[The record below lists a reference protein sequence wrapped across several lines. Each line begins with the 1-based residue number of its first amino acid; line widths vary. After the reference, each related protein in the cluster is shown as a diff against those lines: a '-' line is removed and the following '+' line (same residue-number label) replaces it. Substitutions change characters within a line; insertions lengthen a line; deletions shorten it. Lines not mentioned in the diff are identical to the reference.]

1 LTHENLLHCLI
12 DNAVK
17 HGWHLKYGKHKA
29 NMQQPLLAHA
39 INVASTACRL
49 ANIIPLSDNQIKRL
63 MVAGFLHDCKKSSE
77 EFQLNWIRK
86 AHTSET
92 ILQVD
97 KGAVEYFLSFINK
110 VNDDKS
116 LFHESKLSVKELESA
131 LISFIWAN
139 KTEGLAH
146 IAESRNSSPQF
157 GDEDILSDLVTLAD
171 AICSLE
177 DASDCVK
184 LSRHH
189 RNQYFS
195 FDYHEFTPI
204 RGVLT
209 QFLSKAV
216 EESYK
221 ERGYVP
227 IMWFTNSTLYA
238 TGKNASG
245 QSPIDKDAIRRKLIN
260 VLFDFFKNIPSKQLV
275 RSCYG
280 GINKTVISIPE
291 FLFIPKDIFEDK
303 ETIITTFWKF
313 VANKDLNPQ
322 NLLTKYKEDNPTL
335 TKFMKALKEEGLDDS
350 KGNAINLMA
359 EFNTLII
366 LKGVLE
372 AAQQIMINAGS
383 EDNNILESIFQK
395 SLDDHFVKELGS
407 DKSFI
412 NYSSKFSN
420 NTEVGTRIK
429 ILRSLRAQHEID
441 KSKVS
446 IDEWRKRLVTASI
459 KVSSS
464 IANKL
469 NDLELDRDP
478 FIKLREMLCSDLV
491 YPEFYSANLKAENI
505 YNIFSRGKTSTGTIV
520 CVVCGNE
527 PKFAALAD
535 LIGKSDIYHDMMVAG
550 SRLNKENKL
559 RTCGL
564 CNFESKFRK
573 LMMDTGTAKVIVIF
587 PHVAA
592 SYDLVQLWTEF
603 VNILHIQAINKG
615 EYPQLSKYASWS
627 KVVLS
632 SIVDGKMNFPVLPVG
647 NVQILQGL
655 NNNIYG
661 IVSQTRLAR
670 ALKDIFG
677 CDIEEAKDAIE
688 GISTANTIEELAKEL
703 REEKI
708 IIKNEVVREELHSIL
723 TEFVPFYAAPN
734 FMIILCKKD
743 PKYPEE
749 NDEPHSAS
757 NLKWMFISCI
767 LARMLMASV
776 RIQDE
781 PIIGFEDVTFNG
793 YTTFP
798 KDQALANIRQ
808 KLGVKGEWIKFCE
821 LDMVITKLAGLLLIN
836 YEMLV
841 MQNGKAGY
849 GNDNLI
855 RVPMD
860 EPGKILNRFVQN
872 KAKVSRDLFS
882 YIDAWQGR
890 KINLSIAES
899 GR

>member
-587 PHVAA
+587 P
-592 SYDLVQLWTEF
+592 Y
-603 VNILHIQAINKG
+603 G
-615 EYPQLSKYASWS
+615 REYASKYDIKLTDELQNCELKDELCRKCPRCVLFGSMITESSSSKPKRKRWS
-627 KVVLS
+627 IKHRIEYSSAFSLEAYDSISERITFNALVDSTQSTGRALGTVENIIPLANFPTVITLS
-632 SIVDGKMNFPVLPVG
+632 SITEEEFIFLLKVLLASKSYGAEGRLKGDCENYIVG
-647 NVQILQGL
+647 ICAGLEEIITSLEYNLELAAMSDDNLSNIVNVTEQILNDYL
-655 NNNIYG
+655 KKSAFKTNNLVLASNDLQSLVDS
-661 IVSQTRLAR
+661 VSTYEPN
-670 ALKDIFG
+670 K
-677 CDIEEAKDAIE
+677 
-688 GISTANTIEELAKEL
+688 
-703 REEKI
+703 
-708 IIKNEVVREELHSIL
+708 
-723 TEFVPFYAAPN
+723 EFV
-734 FMIILCKKD
+734 
-743 PKYPEE
+743 
-749 NDEPHSAS
+749 
-757 NLKWMFISCI
+757 
-767 LARMLMASV
+767 
-776 RIQDE
+776 
-781 PIIGFEDVTFNG
+781 
-793 YTTFP
+793 
-798 KDQALANIRQ
+798 QALYNNAN
-808 KLGVKGEWIKFCE
+808 KF
-821 LDMVITKLAGLLLIN
+821 
-836 YEMLV
+836 
-841 MQNGKAGY
+841 
-849 GNDNLI
+849 
-855 RVPMD
+855 
-860 EPGKILNRFVQN
+860 
-872 KAKVSRDLFS
+872 
-882 YIDAWQGR
+882 
-890 KINLSIAES
+890 AEEVDK
-899 GR
+899 RA